1 MANLFSDALDC
12 ISKLDAE
19 LNSLSVED
27 VIKKDQLLEKAEE
40 LGFYPNNDE
49 PYDES
54 EEEPVEEKEILEQE
68 PQFRPPLVGQ
78 PSGEYGSFD
87 DECEDDVDPF
97 EVDEGT
103 SSGGTFDGKLDA
115 PQMDS

>member
-49 PYDES
+49 PYES
-54 EEEPVEEKEILEQE
+54 EEEPVEEKEIVEQR
-68 PQFRPPLVGQ
+68 PQLRPPLVGE
-78 PSGEYGSFD
+78 PSGDYGSFD
-87 DECEDDVDPF
+87 EECEDDDPF
-97 EVDEGT
+97 EVDEGN

-115 PQMDS
+115 NGPIIFT

>member
-49 PYDES
+49 PYES

-68 PQFRPPLVGQ
+68 PRSRPPLIGEA
-78 PSGEYGSFD
+78 SGDYGSFD
-87 DECEDDVDPF
+87 DECEDDPF

-103 SSGGTFDGKLDA
+103 PSGGTFDGKLDA
-115 PQMDS
+115 NGPIIFI

>member
-49 PYDES
+49 PYES

-68 PQFRPPLVGQ
+68 LQSRPPLVGQ

-87 DECEDDVDPF
+87 DECEDDVGPF

-115 PQMDS
+115 SQMDS